1 MKGIALFGVP
11 GAGKGTQSQLLIKKY
26 GFLYIATG
34 DMLREEI
41 KQKTELG
48 KMADAAI
55 SKGQLLGDDIIIKM
69 IAKRLD
75 EHTEG
80 TFLFD
85 GFPRTIA
92 QAHALEKLLEERGGK
107 VSLFINLELSL
118 EESMTRLLHRAK
130 TSGRSDD
137 NRETIELRFKEYQQK
152 TAPVSD
158 YFREKGVYHSVN
170 GLGTLNEVFEKLCT
184 VIDSTVL

>member
-1 MKGIALFGVP
+1 MKGVALFGVP

-26 GFLYIATG
+26 DYIYIATG
-34 DMLREEI
+34 DMLRKEI
-41 KQKTELG
+41 KEQTPLG
-48 KMADAAI
+48 KVADEVI
-55 SKGQLLGDDIIIKM
+55 SKGELLGDDIIIKM

-75 EHTEG
+75 NHTEG

-92 QAHALEKLLEERGGK
+92 QAHALEQLLIDRGGELM
-107 VSLFINLELSL
+107 LFIKLELSL

-137 NRETIELRFKEYQQK
+137 NRKIIELRFKEYQHK

-158 YFREKGVYHSVN
+158 YFKEKGLYHSVK
-170 GLGTLNEVFEKLCT
+170 GLGTVDAVFGELCT
-184 VIDSTVL
+184 IIDNR